1 MIALDPLEDQVDDLF
16 EELVDIQ
23 GSAYSQTGSVHD
35 FPRGFVDREGVS
47 DLGVEEF
54 GFADWIAQIGPTDDL
69 GVFQVMIRDDRNA
82 SLEVVFVRCAWN
94 CLSESKNKGLFSD
107 LHTIPIE
114 ERFGFDGLAVD
125 GSAVAALEV
134 SEDVG
139 VTDAF
144 DFGVFA

>member
-1 MIALDPLEDQVDDLF
+1 M
-16 EELVDIQ
+16 
-23 GSAYSQTGSVHD
+23 
-35 FPRGFVDREGVS
+35 
-47 DLGVEEF
+47 GVEEF

-69 GVFQVMIRDDRNA
+69 GVFVVMVWDDRNA
-82 SLEVVFVRCAWN
+82 SLEIVFIRCAWN
-94 CLSESKNKGLFSD
+94 CLAESKNKDLFSD

-125 GSAVAALEV
+125 DSAVAALEV
-134 SEDVG
+134 CKDVG